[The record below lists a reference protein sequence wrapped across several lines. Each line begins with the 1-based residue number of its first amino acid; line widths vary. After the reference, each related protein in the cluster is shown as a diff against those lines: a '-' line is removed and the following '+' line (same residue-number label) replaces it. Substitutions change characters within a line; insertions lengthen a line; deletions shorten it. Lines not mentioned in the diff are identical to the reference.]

1 MEEQEKRFRL
11 EIEGL
16 RAIAAV
22 LVAVYHIW
30 FHRVSGGVDVFF
42 VVSGFLITLSLL
54 SMYRRKKKIHI
65 VQYIVK
71 LLRRL
76 VPTAWVVAILTL
88 IFSFLFLSVT
98 DRFQIVHEFLASVF
112 YVENWRLIVDSA
124 DYLAENHKAS
134 PYQHFWALSIQW
146 QFYMIWLF
154 LFFIVYQIIRIF
166 RQTNIRPLLIVS
178 VTFIVALSFVYSVQ
192 YTAIDQPVAYY
203 HTLTRVWEFGLGSL
217 LALFLDRFRV
227 STLAAIVLSWVGVI
241 GLLIGGFVFQVG
253 DVFPGYAALWPTL
266 SAAFII
272 IAGNTGEKY
281 SAYRLLSARPL
292 VSFGSISYAFYL
304 WHWPLLIFYYA
315 LFDVEEVSVIGGFF
329 ILIVSALFA
338 YITTVFIEKPLRQS
352 TLDYKQAGGVIILG
366 MTVIVSWY
374 LYWSVDEQKQLAALK
389 EEILEQIDGDLPA
402 DNPGA
407 LVQLTDEPINFFNEQ
422 LKPSIDLASRDL
434 SPVYEDRCITRVE
447 QTNVVHCEYGETED
461 YEHVIALV
469 GGSHAA
475 HWQPMLDEFGQ
486 RHRVKIDTYLKPRC
500 RFTFDSEE
508 DSGSCKPWFD
518 EAIQQVVQ
526 SQPDL
531 IFTTGDTGKDQLP
544 HVPASFVDT
553 WRYVEKHDIDLFLMR
568 DGPWFPYNV
577 ANCLAENRENPN
589 VCKVKREEVIVEP
602 SPMSRVENMPS
613 NVHTLDVTDYYCD
626 DTYCYPIIGNV
637 IVYFDSNH
645 FTATFSRTMAP
656 IIGPHLLE
664 VLEKK
669 NE

>member
-1 MEEQEKRFRL
+1 MAGQGKRFRL

-76 VPTAWVVAILTL
+76 VPTAWVVAIFTL
-88 IFSFLFLSVT
+88 IFSFLYLSVT
-98 DRFQIVHEFLASVF
+98 DRFQIVHEFLASIF
-112 YVENWRLIVDSA
+112 YVENWRLIVDSS
-124 DYLAENHKAS
+124 DYLAENHTAS

-146 QFYMIWLF
+146 QFYMIWLC

-178 VTFIVALSFVYSVQ
+178 VTFIVALSFTYSVQ

-227 STLAAIVLSWVGVI
+227 STLAAIILSWVGVI

-272 IAGNTGEKY
+272 IAGNTGGKY

-315 LFDVEEVSVIGGFF
+315 YFNVEEVSFTGGVL
-329 ILIVSALFA
+329 ILLVAALLA
-338 YITTVFIEKPLRQS
+338 YVTTKFIEKPLRQS
-352 TLDYKQAGGVIILG
+352 TLDYKQAGGLIILG
-366 MTVIVSWY
+366 MTLIVSWY
-374 LYWSVDEQKQLAALK
+374 LYWSVDEKKQLVALK
-389 EEILEQIDGDLPA
+389 EEMIEQLDGDIPA

-407 LVQLTDEPINFFNEQ
+407 LVTLTDQPMNVFNDQ

-461 YEHVIALV
+461 YDYVIALV

-475 HWQPMLDEFGQ
+475 HWQPMLDEFGK
-486 RHRVKIDTYLKPRC
+486 RNRVKIDTYLKPRC

-526 SQPDL
+526 SKPDL
-531 IFTTGDTGKDQLP
+531 IFTTGDTGKDQLR

-553 WRYVEKHDIDLFLMR
+553 WRYVEKHGIDLFLMR

-577 ANCLAENRENPN
+577 VDCLAKNRDNPN
-589 VCKVKREEVIVEP
+589 ACKVKREEVIVEP
-602 SPMSRVENMPS
+602 SPMSQVENMPS

-626 DTYCYPIIGNV
+626 QDYCYPIVGNV
-637 IVYFDSNH
+637 VVYFDSNH